1 MVKGLYTAYTGM
13 INEQHRMDTLTNN
26 LANFDATG
34 FKKEGATS
42 QSFKDVMGAK
52 IKDTSEWNIP
62 KRMGVLNMGV
72 KIGENYTDW
81 SQGAFKNTGNT
92 FDLALSG
99 NGFFALDYTDKEGNQ
114 SIKYTRD
121 GAFTLTKEGTLVTND
136 GDYVMDVN
144 GNHITMDPFAEIAI
158 GRDGTVAANGEIVG
172 QIQVADFEN
181 YDYLEKYGENMY
193 QIDPDQPVQAGEAQI
208 YSGYLEQSNVEIV
221 QEMVNMI
228 AVSRQYE
235 ANQKVVQTMDESLE
249 IATGQ
254 VGRLQ

>member
-1 MVKGLYTAYTGM
+1 
-13 INEQHRMDTLTNN
+13 
-26 LANFDATG
+26 
-34 FKKEGATS
+34 
-42 QSFKDVMGAK
+42 
-52 IKDTSEWNIP
+52 
-62 KRMGVLNMGV
+62 
-72 KIGENYTDW
+72 
-81 SQGAFKNTGNT
+81 
-92 FDLALSG
+92 
-99 NGFFALDYTDKEGNQ
+99 
-114 SIKYTRD
+114 
-121 GAFTLTKEGTLVTND
+121 
-136 GDYVMDVN
+136 
-144 GNHITMDPFAEIAI
+144 MDPFAEIAI